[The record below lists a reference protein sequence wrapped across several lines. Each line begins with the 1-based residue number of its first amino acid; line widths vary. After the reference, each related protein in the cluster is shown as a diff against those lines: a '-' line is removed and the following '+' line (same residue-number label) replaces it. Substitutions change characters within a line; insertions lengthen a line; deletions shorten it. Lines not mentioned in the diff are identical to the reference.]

1 MSMPKTGVRMKEAT
15 THENVMPKH
24 VALPDPPEPIVAHHS
39 HTLDVVV
46 GDCHQLQHI
55 EFQKVPPDLPE
66 EERPRDVQ
74 EWRNARIAHEM

>member
-1 MSMPKTGVRMKEAT
+1 MSKTWKGAT
-15 THENVMPKH
+15 THEDVVPKH

-39 HTLDVVV
+39 RTLDVVV

-55 EFQKVPPDLPE
+55 EFQEVPPDLPE